1 MRSPTSNRSD
11 AAFSARKRRARARK
25 MWPRCISL
33 CYRQKMAVPTRSL
46 PHWRG
51 LALTLAPL
59 ALLFVVLMSA
69 GAVLTPPPLRA
80 DNRPDQF
87 NAPAAHERLVRILGD
102 ETPHPVDSAAQDRV
116 RVRLMREIAALGFAP
131 EVRER
136 FACRAQPRS
145 ALIDCALV
153 RNIVFSAGPESGPA
167 VLTATHYDTVPA
179 APGASDAGAGIAA
192 WLEVAR
198 LLREQHLARRVIFLF
213 SDGEEPALLG
223 AHAFAQ
229 SDPLMRDVEAV
240 VNLEARGTRG
250 PAIFFESNQ
259 PNADAVAAF
268 AHAPRGVANS
278 VMADVYAL
286 LQNST
291 DVTALRRPGLDIVN
305 IALLDGF
312 EDYHTPQDSLASF
325 NARSLQHMGDVALA
339 TTRAFAGRQDRGA
352 ATPMIYTD
360 IASYA
365 FVSAPSWAGQAAL
378 ALCALIAFA
387 AFWRAGADARWRAF
401 AVPPLA
407 LALAALLAAAIG
419 FVLSLLRLGQD
430 YWFAHPEPTR
440 AWCALSAL
448 LAIVLSLWLLRGG
461 ERSAQAGAAGA
472 FWFAAIGFAA
482 SLTLP
487 GVSILFALPVL
498 FYAAGTLVALAWPTA
513 RAIGA
518 AAAGIVALLI
528 WAPTLYLVELALGYG
543 FAFATALLT
552 ALMSLTWLG
561 AIAAAGRAQ
570 QWRTVALALAASAAV
585 AGVAA
590 AFAPGA
596 TAVRPR
602 PLNIVH
608 FFDASSGEGYM
619 LAGPA
624 RRPLP
629 SELARS
635 YTFAPNLILPGDR
648 FPTWA
653 ARADAP
659 APAFPA
665 LAGLRVDEIDGEHVV
680 RARLITNGA
689 YRVTLR
695 MPRTDAPVR
704 ARVNDAE
711 ALFADVG
718 GAESDYLNLACQG
731 RACDGA
737 EIVIATPA
745 PPALHEWVL
754 IAQQPGAR
762 TVAASAA
769 IARRPASATPIQF
782 GDGVLMLAPAAP

>member
-1 MRSPTSNRSD
+1 
-11 AAFSARKRRARARK
+11 
-25 MWPRCISL
+25 
-33 CYRQKMAVPTRSL
+33 MAEPTRL
-46 PHWRG
+46 QYWRG
-51 LALTLAPL
+51 FALTMAPL
-59 ALLFVVLMSA
+59 AFLFVVLMSA
-69 GAVLTPPPLRA
+69 GGVLAPPPLRI
-80 DNRPDQF
+80 DNAPDQF
-87 NAPAAHERLVRILGD
+87 NAAAAHERLVRILGD
-102 ETPHPVDSAAQDRV
+102 ETPHPVDSAAQDGV
-116 RVRLMREIAALGFAP
+116 RVRLLREIAALGLAP
-131 EVRER
+131 EVREH

-145 ALIDCALV
+145 ALIDCGVV
-153 RNIVFSAGPESGPA
+153 RNIVFSVGPESGPA
-167 VLTATHYDTVPA
+167 VLAATHYDSVPA
-179 APGASDAGAGIAA
+179 APGASDAGAGIAV

-198 LLREQHLARRVIFLF
+198 RLSQQRLARRVIFLI

-229 SDPLMRDVEAV
+229 SDPLMNDVEAV
-240 VNLEARGTRG
+240 VNLEARGTHG

-268 AHAPRGVANS
+268 AQAPRGVANS

-305 IALLDGF
+305 IALLDGL
-312 EDYHTPQDSLASF
+312 EDYHTPQDSLASL
-325 NARSLQHMGDVALA
+325 NARSLQHMGDIALA
-339 TTRAFAGRQDRGA
+339 TTRAFAAGADRDVR
-352 ATPMIYTD
+352 TPMVFTD

-365 FVSAPSWAGQAAL
+365 FVRAPSWAGRAAL
-378 ALCALIAFA
+378 GLCALIAFA
-387 AFWRAGADARWRAF
+387 AFWRAGAQGRWRAF

-407 LALAALLAAAIG
+407 LALAALLAAAVA
-419 FVLSLLRLGQD
+419 FVLGFIRPGQD

-440 AWCALSAL
+440 AWCALTAL
-448 LAIVLSLWLLRGG
+448 LAIALSLWLLRAG
-461 ERSAQAGAAGA
+461 ERPAQIGAAGA

-482 SLTLP
+482 SLALP
-487 GVSILFALPVL
+487 GLSILFALPAL
-498 FYAAGTLVALAWPTA
+498 LYAVGAVVALAWRPA
-513 RAIGA
+513 RTVGA

-528 WAPTLYLVELALGYG
+528 WAPTLHLVELALGYDV
-543 FAFATALLT
+543 AFATALLM

-561 AIAAAGRAQ
+561 AIVAAGEMPHRRAA
-570 QWRTVALALAASAAV
+570 VVALAASAAI
-585 AGVAA
+585 AAVAA
-590 AFAPGA
+590 GLAPSA
-596 TAVRPR
+596 TTARPR

-608 FFDASSGEGYM
+608 FFDAARGEAYL

-629 SELARS
+629 PELARA
-635 YTFAPNLILPGDR
+635 YAFAPSLILPGDR

-665 LAGLRVDEIDGEHVV
+665 LADVQVGQADGAFVV
-680 RARLITNGA
+680 RARLLTNGA

-695 MPRTDAPVR
+695 MPRANAPVR
-704 ARVNDAE
+704 ASVNGAE
-711 ALFADVG
+711 ARFADVG
-718 GAESDYLNLACQG
+718 DAESDYLNLACQG

-737 EIVIATPA
+737 EVVIATA
-745 PPALHEWVL
+745 VAPALQEWML
-754 IAQQPGAR
+754 IGQQPGAS
-762 TVAASAA
+762 TVAAREA